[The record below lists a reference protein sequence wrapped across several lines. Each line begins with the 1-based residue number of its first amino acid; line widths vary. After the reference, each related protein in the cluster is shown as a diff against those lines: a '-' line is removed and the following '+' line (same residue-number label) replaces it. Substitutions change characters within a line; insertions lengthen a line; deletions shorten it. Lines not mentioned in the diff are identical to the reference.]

1 MASTPATMTILEK
14 IMRFTPASIL
24 LASMLAL
31 SASSGTGKKAP
42 AAVAA
47 TPASTKMWMDR
58 GAAAL
63 SSGDTAQA
71 RGAYETA
78 LLLSP
83 GDPNIYFAL
92 GQIARAQK
100 LPGKAI
106 KYFADVQRLDPKN
119 QLAVQGEGLAMM
131 EKGATESARETLAKL
146 KTLCKSSCAVA
157 EPLASAIAAGP
168 PKFASADAN
177 PAEKAA
183 PIKPN

>member
-1 MASTPATMTILEK
+1 MASTPATITLLET

-31 SASSGTGKKAP
+31 SASSVISKKAP
-42 AAVAA
+42 DAGAA
-47 TPASTKMWMDR
+47 PASTKLWMDR

-63 SSGDTAQA
+63 SSGDVAQA
-71 RGAYETA
+71 RANYETA

-83 GDPNIYFAL
+83 GDANIYFAL
-92 GQIARAQK
+92 GKIARQQK

-106 KYFADVQRLDPKN
+106 KYFADTQRLDPKN

-131 EKGATESARETLAKL
+131 DKGATESARETLAKL

-157 EPLASAIAAGP
+157 EPLAAAIAAGP
-168 PKFASADAN
+168 PKFASADVSA
-177 PAEKAA
+177 PEKASL
-183 PIKPN
+183 PIKP